1 MYYSLMLILSV
12 ASAAMLGI
20 LTAALGELADRKR
33 ECERLQKSL
42 AAKDDIEMK
51 QMEVI
56 HSLTKELAELNR
68 AIEKWLENVEKE
80 GGVQQSY
87 S

>member
-1 MYYSLMLILSV
+1 MYYSLMLML

-20 LTAALGELADRKR
+20 LIAALGALADRKR

-68 AIEKWLENVEKE
+68 VIEKWLDKE